1 MMFNRRSLIVIA
13 LAGSALAGGKAFA
26 QDQAIV
32 GMQTVTTYSA
42 DARITAVDPNARTV
56 TVTYAAGAVRTH
68 NVGPAVANFAN
79 ARVGDMVSIGFEE
92 TLTFVLSGPN
102 TQTPR
107 DRTTSVTAAASMGQS
122 AAGVSASTAIANW
135 WVASVDPRAGKI
147 SLVNPGSGPVRTYSV
162 TTPAGREQL
171 PRVKPGDS
179 VTVINDQVVVV
190 SITPKA

>member
-1 MMFNRRSLIVIA
+1 MLDRRSLITVA
-13 LAGSALAGGKAFA
+13 LAAPALAGGNAFA

-32 GMQTVTTYSA
+32 GIQTVTTYSA

-56 TVTYAAGAVRTH
+56 TVTYPDGAVRTH
-68 NVGPAVANFAN
+68 NVSPAVANFAN
-79 ARVGDMVSIGFEE
+79 TRVGDMLSIGFEE

-102 TQTPR
+102 TPTPR
-107 DRTTSVTAAASMGQS
+107 DRNTSVTAAASMGQS
-122 AAGVSASTAIANW
+122 AAGVSASTTIANW
-135 WVASVDPRAGKI
+135 WVVSVDPGAGKI

-162 TTPAGREQL
+162 TTPASREQL

-179 VTVINDQVVVV
+179 VTVINDQLVVV